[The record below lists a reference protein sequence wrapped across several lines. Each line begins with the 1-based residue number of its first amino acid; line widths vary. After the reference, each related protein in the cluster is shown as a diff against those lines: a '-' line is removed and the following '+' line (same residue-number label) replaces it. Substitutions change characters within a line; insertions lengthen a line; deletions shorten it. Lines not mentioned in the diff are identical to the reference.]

1 MEFPL
6 RINKYLAETG
16 ISTRRG
22 ADALIAKGVV
32 FVNGKKAT
40 VGQIIAK
47 TDKVEVRTGK
57 NVVPTEYTYIAYHKP
72 AGELTFGGSEE
83 TERDLLMRLEKE
95 YNVTG
100 LTPVGRLERANAG
113 LILLT
118 NDGRVTRKLFAAD
131 AQFDREYL
139 VTVDKRMFGAV
150 YAQLERGMTIERAK
164 TKPAKVERID
174 SKTFRLTIQE
184 GKKHQVKRM
193 LAACGYQ
200 IMKLVRLR
208 VATVSIG
215 KMKPGQFRVLKGAE
229 LTEFLEALDIK

>member
-16 ISTRRG
+16 VATRRG
-22 ADALIAKGVV
+22 ADTLVEKGVV
-32 FVNGKKAT
+32 FVNGKKAN
-40 VGQIIAK
+40 VGQMVAK
-47 TDKVEVRTGK
+47 ADKVEVRTSK
-57 NVVPTEYTYIAYHKP
+57 NATPTEYTYIAYHKP
-72 AGELTFGGSEE
+72 AGELTFGGSDE

-95 YNVTG
+95 YEVTG
-100 LTPVGRLERANAG
+100 LTPIGRLEKANAG

-118 NDGRVTRKLFAAD
+118 NDGRVTRRLFADD
-131 AQFDREYL
+131 AEFDREYI

-150 YAQLERGMTIERAK
+150 YAQLERGMKIERAK

-184 GKKHQVKRM
+184 GKKHQIKRM

-200 IMKLVRLR
+200 IMRLVRVR
-208 VATVSIG
+208 VATISIG

-229 LTEFLEALDIK
+229 LKEFLDTLAIK